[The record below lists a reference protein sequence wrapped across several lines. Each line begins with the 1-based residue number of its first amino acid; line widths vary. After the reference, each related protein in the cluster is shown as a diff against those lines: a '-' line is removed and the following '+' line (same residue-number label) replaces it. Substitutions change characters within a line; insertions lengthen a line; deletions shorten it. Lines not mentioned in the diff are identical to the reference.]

1 MSKIKSAL
9 SKVVAQQIGELEGQL
24 KAYALTKLT
33 EYANQLKDSCPPL
46 TESLTIAKTVDSI
59 QSILIKYQKQFQK
72 YNSLISK
79 LDKVIESTTLAV
91 TILRTLPVPT
101 AIAGVGV
108 PIGLTNRYSE
118 KLIQLSEFLEN
129 LNNDK
134 RAIISILQSGNIDI
148 SGIQSRIN
156 TVKGLV
162 NKCIQESTKAGDFDS
177 TTSNSLNNLNRQLQD
192 SNTLLE
198 IGDKDLYSLSDGRQ
212 VRIEIKTIEDPSY
225 PVNRRFAEAKNL
237 NGGILLVGDPS
248 YSPDTN
254 TLIEET
260 LFKLENSTGNSIVR
274 SIAEQEDLITPGISR
289 DLSRANISIFN
300 KVTIKFI
307 FINAMLNISIPS

>member
-9 SKVVAQQIGELEGQL
+9 SKVVAQQIGVLEGQL
-24 KAYALTKLT
+24 KAYALTKLI
-33 EYANQLKDSCPPL
+33 EYANQLKDSCPPVAETL
-46 TESLTIAKTVDSI
+46 IIVKTIDSI
-59 QSILIKYQKQFQK
+59 QSILIKYQRQFQK

-134 RAIISILQSGNIDI
+134 RAIIAILQSGNIDT
-148 SGIQSRIN
+148 SVIQSRIN
-156 TVKGLV
+156 TVRGALD
-162 NKCIQESTKAGDFDS
+162 KCIRENTQVDELTRASLTNLNNQLQS
-177 TTSNSLNNLNRQLQD
+177 SNNSLVQEDKELYNL
-192 SNTLLE
+192 SN
-198 IGDKDLYSLSDGRQ
+198 GSQ
-212 VRIEIKTIEDPSY
+212 VRIEIKTIEDPSF
-225 PVNRRFAEAKNL
+225 PVNRRYAEAKNL
-237 NGGILLVGDPS
+237 NEVVLLIGEPS

-254 TLIEET
+254 ILIEEV
-260 LFKLENSTGNSIVR
+260 LFKLENQLV
-274 SIAEQEDLITPGISR
+274 
-289 DLSRANISIFN
+289 
-300 KVTIKFI
+300 
-307 FINAMLNISIPS
+307 